1 MRPPQRTRN
10 APEKLVAHPPD
21 SKHELMSV
29 RKKKKYDQKKQRDFK
44 RNQRAK
50 NDTQEDNQSV
60 ELQGDKQPA
69 GQGETQTAGQG
80 DNQPAV
86 KGKSQ
91 SGPGD
96 EQHDRGADQTK
107 AKKKKKV

>member
-60 ELQGDKQPA
+60 ELQGD
-69 GQGETQTAGQG
+69 
-80 DNQPAV
+80 NQPAV